1 MKHLSPTLR
10 ENRRYVLVR
19 IMPSN
24 LDSEIRDL
32 YYAISDSVTSL
43 YGDCI
48 AAEVHAATI
57 LREGAF
63 LIVRCRR
70 GRERELCCA
79 IAAIRS
85 INKTEVRLTT
95 IATSGTIA
103 ALKKRMRPE
112 EPGQPIT
119 CTINSGEQNGI
130 MYANGKIDLIR
141 RDMKG
146 QELVYLTKDDM
157 EKFHATTT
165 KPDGI

>member
-10 ENRRYVLVR
+10 ENKRYVLTS
-19 IMPSN
+19 IMPS
-24 LDSEIRDL
+24 DPDCEIREL
-32 YYAISDSVTSL
+32 YYAVADSITSL

-48 AAEVHAATI
+48 AAEMHAATI
-57 LREGAF
+57 LLEGEY
-63 LIVRCRR
+63 LILRCRR
-70 GRERELCCA
+70 GWERELCCA

-85 INKTEVRLTT
+85 INGRPLRIIT

-103 ALKKRMRPE
+103 ALRKRIRPQKA
-112 EPGQPIT
+112 GHPIT
-119 CTINSGEQNGI
+119 CTIHGMEYCGI
-130 MYANGKIDLIR
+130 MYADGKIDLIK

>member
-10 ENRRYVLVR
+10 ENKRYVLTS
-19 IMPSN
+19 IMPS
-24 LDSEIRDL
+24 DPDCEIREL
-32 YYAISDSVTSL
+32 YYAVADSITSL

-57 LREGAF
+57 LREGSY

-79 IAAIRS
+79 VAAIRS
-85 INKTEVRLTT
+85 INKTPVRLTT

-103 ALKKRMRPE
+103 ALRKRIRPE
-112 EPGQPIT
+112 ETGQPIT
-119 CTINSGEQNGI
+119 CTIDSEEQSGI
-130 MYANGKIDLIR
+130 MYADGKIDLIK

>member
-1 MKHLSPTLR
+1 MKHFSPSLR
-10 ENRRYVLVR
+10 ENRRYILTR
-19 IMPSN
+19 IMPTD
-24 LDSEIRDL
+24 LDCEIREL
-32 YYAISDSVTSL
+32 YYAISDSITSL

-48 AAEVHAATI
+48 AAEVNAATI
-57 LREGAF
+57 LREDS
-63 LIVRCRR
+63 LLVVRCRR
-70 GRERELCCA
+70 GREKELCCA

-85 INKTEVRLTT
+85 INGTQVRLTT

-103 ALKKRMRPE
+103 ALRKRMRPE
-112 EPGQPIT
+112 TPGQPLT
-119 CTINSGEQNGI
+119 CIINSEEQSGI
-130 MYANGKIDLIR
+130 MYADGKIDLIK

>member
-10 ENRRYVLVR
+10 ENRRYVLTR
-19 IMPSN
+19 IMPSDPN
-24 LDSEIRDL
+24 LEIREL
-32 YYAISDSVTSL
+32 YYAISESVTSL

-57 LREGAF
+57 LREGEY

-70 GRERELCCA
+70 GREKELCCA

-85 INKTEVRLTT
+85 INKTQIRLTT

-103 ALKKRMRPE
+103 ALRKRIRPE
-112 EPGQPIT
+112 KQGDLIT
-119 CTINSGEQNGI
+119 CTINSGEQSGI
-130 MYANGKIDLIR
+130 MYADGKIDLIR

>member
-10 ENRRYVLVR
+10 ENRRYVLAR
-19 IMPSN
+19 ITPPDFES
-24 LDSEIRDL
+24 DTREL
-32 YYAISDSVTSL
+32 YYAVSDSITSL

-57 LREGAF
+57 LREGEYV
-63 LIVRCRR
+63 IVRCRR
-70 GRERELCCA
+70 GRETELCSA

-85 INKTEVRLTT
+85 INGTQIRITA

-103 ALKKRMRPE
+103 ALRKKIRPKE
-112 EPGQPIT
+112 AATAIT
-119 CTINSGEQNGI
+119 CTIDAEEQSGLL
-130 MYANGKIDLIR
+130 YADGKIDLIR